1 MNIMILM
8 AVAAIVVGLVICFL
22 FLRIRPG
29 NLPDYTS
36 RVFLFTPE
44 ERSFLGVLEQAL
56 DSRYRVFGKVRV
68 GDLIQPS
75 PVLDAGQ
82 RADGLKKIN
91 ESHVDFVVCTANEL
105 ALIGVLELGDSS
117 RDAGIDLSLAEAGIP
132 VLRFPL
138 KTEYSLQDVR
148 TRLAETMLS
157 DKKAGIPQR
166 GGKSPASIPPVLD
179 AIMGSRP
186 VQPDTDS
193 PACPKC
199 SATMVKRQSLIGENA
214 GRAFW
219 ACSTFPRCGQVEEIA
234 AR

>member
-1 MNIMILM
+1 
-8 AVAAIVVGLVICFL
+8 VAGLVICL
-22 FLRIRPG
+22 RLLRIPPG
-29 NLPDYTS
+29 NRPDYAS

-75 PVLDAGQ
+75 QGLDAGQ
-82 RADGLKKIN
+82 RSAALDRIN
-91 ESHVDFVVCTANEL
+91 RSHVDFVVCTANEL

-117 RDAGIDLSLAEAGIP
+117 RDASIDLSLAEAGIP
-132 VLRFPL
+132 LLRFPV
-138 KTEYSLQDVR
+138 KKEYSLQDVR
-148 TRLAETMLS
+148 ARLAETMLS
-157 DKKAGIPQR
+157 DKKTGALHR
-166 GGKSPASIPPVLD
+166 SGKSSASTHPVLD

-193 PACPKC
+193 PSCPKC
-199 SATMVKRQSLIGENA
+199 SATMVKRESLVGDNA

-219 ACSTFPRCGQVEEIA
+219 ACSTFPRCGQVEEIGA
-234 AR
+234 G